1 MSMEFGE
8 IYAGIVWSC
17 RTSRYPPSLIY
28 DISYRAEYVAT
39 IIVTRLLK
47 LRGFKFSV
55 ADLLSEWWFRAL
67 RWCFLVLLD
76 WCGFSLDASLFW
88 GVDYLELL

>member
-1 MSMEFGE
+1 MLLSEPK
-8 IYAGIVWSC
+8 VVVV
-17 RTSRYPPSLIY
+17 TK
-28 DISYRAEYVAT
+28 V
-39 IIVTRLLK
+39 IVTRLLK

-55 ADLLSEWWFRAL
+55 ADSLSEWWFRAL

-88 GVDYLELL
+88 GVECLELL